1 MTIKQKVVSACLQ
14 IGISQ
19 TELAHR
25 LGMSQQNFSKRLK
38 VGKFSDSE
46 LQDITEKLLYNK
58 DKLKRCNKKQK
69 LMQADLTSRDGRNPV
84 KMQSGFY

>member
-38 VGKFSDSE
+38 VGKFSD
-46 LQDITEKLLYNK
+46 
-58 DKLKRCNKKQK
+58 
-69 LMQADLTSRDGRNPV
+69 
-84 KMQSGFY
+84 

>member
-46 LQDITEKLLYNK
+46 LQGIANALGCKYHSYFEF
-58 DKLKRCNKKQK
+58 
-69 LMQADLTSRDGRNPV
+69 SDGT
-84 KMQSGFY
+84 KIE